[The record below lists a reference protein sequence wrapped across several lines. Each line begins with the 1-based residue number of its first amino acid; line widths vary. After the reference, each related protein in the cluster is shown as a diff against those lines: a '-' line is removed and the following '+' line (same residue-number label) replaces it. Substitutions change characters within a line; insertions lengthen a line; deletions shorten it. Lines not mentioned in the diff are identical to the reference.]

1 MNEESLRRANA
12 FLAAVA
18 ERVEPGQTL
27 QGSPGEIGKLAGLP
41 DALSAARAVRAL
53 LARRRLEVTEEGGY
67 RLLDGRPVEQGEPE
81 AVPRPPRKRKEKPAP
96 DGDQTTAGAPGKTSF
111 SEVGHVAI
119 EKLIELG
126 REVGQLRGS
135 SRQAREEARQAREA
149 REEAE
154 RRAQSLAAR
163 VKDLEGKLEMAESN
177 LRTIL
182 AAAKGTGAAAK
193 VAGDQVGDAEM
204 EAILGVLR
212 TNG

>member
-27 QGSPGEIGKLAGLP
+27 QGTPGDIGKMAGLP

-53 LARRRLEVTEEGGY
+53 LARRRLEVTEDGGY

-81 AVPRPPRKRKEKPAP
+81 AVPRPPRKRKEKAATNGEQPS
-96 DGDQTTAGAPGKTSF
+96 TSGKTTF
-111 SEVGHVAI
+111 SEVGRVAI

-126 REVGQLRGS
+126 REVGQLRGT
-135 SRQAREEARQAREA
+135 SRQAKEEARQAREDK
-149 REEAE
+149 EEAE

-182 AAAKGTGAAAK
+182 TAAKGSGAAAK
-193 VAGDQVGDAEM
+193 IAGDQVGDAEM